1 MKLTFENPT
10 VRSTGKVQSFI
21 NELKK
26 HPNKWAV
33 YSRTAKHF
41 SYFSGMSSKSDNL
54 VISVRQ
60 NPNKKSYTIYMKW
73 LGEAEA
79 KVRRSERQARAKKRA
94 KSPVASKKVANASK
108 RSTIKNKK

>member
-60 NPNKKSYTIYMKW
+60 NQIQGVVDGKK
-73 LGEAEA
+73 
-79 KVRRSERQARAKKRA
+79 
-94 KSPVASKKVANASK
+94 
-108 RSTIKNKK
+108 KNRNEETRIHRLA